1 MTARFRID
9 VLGYL
14 VAAEIRE
21 VLSGYGLSS
30 HGEDIRIDEEAH
42 PTAVVYWRA
51 ADRHG
56 HVFGDTKAL

>member
-14 VAAEIRE
+14 IAVEIRK

-30 HGEDIRIDEEAH
+30 YSSSVLESR
-42 PTAVVYWRA
+42 
-51 ADRHG
+51 
-56 HVFGDTKAL
+56 